1 MKNFRGFSLGLV
13 LGLSIAVAGIAYAQ
27 GSTTQSDANKKSEC
41 CCMKMDGSKADS
53 CPMMKDGAM
62 KDGAMKSGDHGC
74 CCCGDSCDMKD
85 MKHMQEMKMKDMKEK
100 P

>member
-1 MKNFRGFSLGLV
+1 MKNIKGFSLGLV

-27 GSTTQSDANKKSEC
+27 TSTQTDQNKKSEC
-41 CCMKMDGSKADS
+41 CCMSMGCCNGDS

-62 KDGAMKSGDHGC
+62 KAGAAKSESHEC
-74 CCCGDSCDMKD
+74 CCCGGDSCDMK
-85 MKHMQEMKMKDMKEK
+85 HMKDTKDVKAK